1 MFFAL
6 CGPVFPFEELFEVL
20 PDVISWGALFV
31 LAVIV
36 LAKRADAQSKRSAA
50 RYSLGLND
58 G

>member
-6 CGPVFPFEELFEVL
+6 CGPYFPIDELFELLMQVA
-20 PDVISWGALFV
+20 SWGALFV

-36 LAKRADAQSKRSAA
+36 LAKRADARQKRSAK